1 MPRLLLQTTQSRKVL
16 EEILDYGI
24 GIRFTWDVLMDLAS
38 GIHENLLLSTTTR
51 STTTRSILLNSSDQT
66 SGYLAPDAFS
76 HYLQEPSCGAHHA
89 EEPRNCLGQSTLSI
103 LSDCVPK
110 P

>member
-1 MPRLLLQTTQSRKVL
+1 MFGRRYFFSGCHGLLLQTTQSRK
-16 EEILDYGI
+16 ILQEML
-24 GIRFTWDVLMDLAS
+24 TDLAS
-38 GIHENLLLSTTTR
+38 GIHANVLLSTTTR
-51 STTTRSILLNSSDQT
+51 STTTRSILLNCSDQT
-66 SGYLAPDAFS
+66 SSYLAPDAFS